1 MPELLG
7 AMAPQHGFQWDG
19 HLEHQLSSASAD
31 RMWASVKAL
40 SARRPAIPVAV
51 AGIAGGFAI
60 YRDEAALISFAREVG
75 TTRTLTD
82 DDIDELE
89 HFYASRGFPVRIWIS
104 DRTDPS
110 ALRILLHR
118 GYVAHA
124 PVQTWWRPL
133 QTASLPK
140 ADAIEIVTVSPE
152 NTGEWSSTVAAGFME
167 QDHIVKAEELPE
179 AALDVYFA
187 LGCAPGDQALL
198 ARRKGEY
205 VGGAVL
211 TPFEEIAMLRT
222 ASTRFVHRNSGVH
235 QSLIAARLRMAT
247 QQGARVAVT
256 QTPTQGPSAHNVVKF
271 GFRPLRVG
279 YIVEKSSI
287 GCEA

>member
-75 TTRTLTD
+75 TTRTVTD

-110 ALRILLHR
+110 ALRILLGR
-118 GYVAHA
+118 GYFAHA
-124 PVQTWWRPL
+124 PIQTWWRPL
-133 QTASLPK
+133 QTGFLPK

-152 NTGEWSSTVAAGFME
+152 NTAAWTSTVAAGFME
-167 QDHIVKAEELPE
+167 QGHVVKAEELPE

-279 YIVEKSSI
+279 YIVEKSII